1 MKARNKRHKLLM
13 RHQMTLTFA
22 IPVIL
27 IFLAVMAVSY
37 RRISESYRT
46 NIEYSLFQTGNQAV
60 SFLESYFQGMWE
72 VSERMLED
80 EEIASVLSAED
91 FLAPKSR
98 RQEYEE
104 YQTLYSSMANIGMGS
119 PSFRI
124 SIYISDSVGYTANRY
139 YIYPLS
145 ELGETTE
152 DPAVQ
157 DMLSGNGYVWMM
169 GTERTA
175 AGVDVLATYRALV
188 LCRLMNDE
196 AYGKDASGE
205 SAAPVAKV
213 TVSEEVLRAILDN
226 ALILDG
232 ESILI
237 ADGRG
242 QVVLAAG
249 ESGELDAVPEEL
261 FAETE
266 SRLSRVRIRNKDM
279 YLLSSPAMTYSG
291 WRIAM
296 TVPAS
301 RMRWL
306 ILKYT
311 WYLIPLM
318 LLVILSILLTSI
330 LLSRVYTRR
339 LEQLSKHMKRLQEAD
354 LNTVFDVEPGGSD
367 EFDRINEGFNYM
379 AERIRGLMQEHYR
392 MGKSV
397 KTSELRALQ
406 AQINPHF
413 LYNTLDLINWMAM
426 DFGTTEIAEI
436 AQNLARFYRL
446 SLNRGRS
453 ILTIGEEI
461 EHVEVYV
468 NIENFHFNGAIELET
483 EVSPDLLGLGCP
495 NIILQPFVENAIVHG
510 IAEREEITECHIRIS
525 AGRDADDVVFRIRD
539 DGPGMTEEQIRELEN
554 AGLDQATKGYGVKNI
569 NFRLKLYFGEAYGIR
584 YESAPGGG
592 TTVTARIP
600 AMSVE
605 EMEAYC

>member
-80 EEIASVLSAED
+80 GEIASVLHAED

-124 SIYISDSVGYTANRY
+124 SIYIPDSVGYTANRY

-145 ELGETTE
+145 ELGKRTE
-152 DPAVQ
+152 DPPVQ

-213 TVSEEVLRAILDN
+213 AVSEEVLRAILDN

-232 ESILI
+232 ESVLI

-279 YLLSSPAMTYSG
+279 YLLSSPAMAYSG

-330 LLSRVYTRR
+330 LLSRVYTSR
-339 LEQLSKHMKRLQEAD
+339 LEQLSEHMKRLQEAD
-354 LNTVFDVEPGGSD
+354 LNTVFDVEPGASD

-510 IAEREEITECHIRIS
+510 IAEREEITECHIWIS